1 MVIMRTEKDN
11 NEMFNVAVAAANN
24 LRVSP
29 RKLGLVAG
37 LIRNAHVSNALI
49 QLSFSKKRI
58 AQDVLKCLQSAVA
71 NAENNHGM
79 DIDNLFVAE
88 VLVGKAL
95 VMKRFSPRARGRGFQ
110 IKKPFSNISIKLIE
124 FKES

>member
-1 MVIMRTEKDN
+1 MKVEDN
-11 NEMFNVAVAAANN
+11 SNQFYNVATATARN

-29 RKLGLVAG
+29 RKLSLVAG
-37 LIRNAHVSNALI
+37 LIRNMHVNTALV

-58 AQDVLKCLQSAVA
+58 AQDVLKCLRSAVA
-71 NAENNHGM
+71 NAETNHNM

-95 VMKRFSPRARGRGFQ
+95 VMKRFSPRARGRGFR

-124 FKES
+124 FKEN

>member
-1 MVIMRTEKDN
+1 MVIMKTN
-11 NEMFNVAVAAANN
+11 NSFENFNIAAASVNN

-37 LIRNAHVSNALI
+37 LIRNMHVNNALV

-58 AQDVLKCLQSAVA
+58 ANDVLKCLRSAVA
-71 NAENNHGM
+71 NAENNHNM

-88 VLVGKAL
+88 VQVGKAV
-95 VMKRFSPRARGRGFQ
+95 VMKRFRPRARGRGYR
-110 IKKPFSNISIKLIE
+110 IKKPFSNLSIKLVE
-124 FKES
+124 FKEN

>member
-1 MVIMRTEKDN
+1 MKTN
-11 NEMFNVAVAAANN
+11 NSFENFNIAAASVNN

-37 LIRNAHVSNALI
+37 LIRNMHVNNALV

-58 AQDVLKCLQSAVA
+58 ANDVLKCLRSAVA
-71 NAENNHGM
+71 NAENNHNM

-88 VLVGKAL
+88 VQVGKAV
-95 VMKRFSPRARGRGFQ
+95 VMKRFRPRARGRGYR
-110 IKKPFSNISIKLIE
+110 IKKPFSNLSIKLVE
-124 FKES
+124 FKEN

>member
-1 MVIMRTEKDN
+1 
-11 NEMFNVAVAAANN
+11 MFNISTATAKN

-37 LIRNAHVSNALI
+37 LIRNLHVNNALV

-58 AQDVLKCLQSAVA
+58 SKEVLKCLQSAVA

-88 VLVGKAL
+88 VLVGKSI
-95 VMKRFSPRARGRGFQ
+95 VMKRFMPRARGRGYR
-110 IKKPFSNISIKLIE
+110 IKKPFSNISIKLVEIR
-124 FKES
+124 ES

>member
-1 MVIMRTEKDN
+1 MLIMKAEKNDMLN
-11 NEMFNVAVAAANN
+11 TSTASANN

-37 LIRNAHVSNALI
+37 LIRNMHVNNALV

-71 NAENNHGM
+71 NAENNHNM
-79 DIDNLFVAE
+79 DIDALYVAE
-88 VLVGKAL
+88 VLVGKAV
-95 VMKRFSPRARGRGFQ
+95 VMKRFRPRARGRGFR
-110 IKKPFSNISIKLIE
+110 IKKPFSNISITLVE

>member
-1 MVIMRTEKDN
+1 MKAEKN
-11 NEMFNVAVAAANN
+11 INMFNTSSAMANN

-37 LIRNAHVSNALI
+37 LIRNLHVSNALI

-58 AQDVLKCLQSAVA
+58 AKDVLKCLQSAVA
-71 NAENNHGM
+71 NAENNHNL

-88 VLVGKAL
+88 VLVGKAI
-95 VMKRFSPRARGRGFQ
+95 VMKRFSPRARGRGFR
-110 IKKPFSNISIKLIE
+110 IKKPFSNLSIKLVE
-124 FKES
+124 FKEN

>member
-1 MVIMRTEKDN
+1 MKKEN
-11 NEMFNVAVAAANN
+11 NFEFYNTSSAHANN

-37 LIRNAHVSNALI
+37 LIRNMHVNNALV

-58 AQDVLKCLQSAVA
+58 AQDVLKCLRSAVA
-71 NAENNHGM
+71 NAENNNNM

-88 VLVGKAL
+88 VLVGKAV
-95 VMKRFSPRARGRGFQ
+95 VMKRFRPRARGRGYR
-110 IKKPFSNISIKLIE
+110 IKKPFSNLSIKLVEIRE
-124 FKES
+124 N

>member
-1 MVIMRTEKDN
+1 MKAEKTI
-11 NEMFNVAVAAANN
+11 ESFNISTAAIRN

-37 LIRNAHVSNALI
+37 LIRNLHVNNALM

-58 AQDVLKCLQSAVA
+58 AKDVLKCLQSAVA
-71 NAENNHGM
+71 NAENNHNL
-79 DIDNLFVAE
+79 DIDNLYVAE

-95 VMKRFSPRARGRGFQ
+95 VMKRFSPRARGRGFR
-110 IKKPFSNISIKLIE
+110 IKKPFSNLSIKLVE
-124 FKES
+124 MKEN

>member
-1 MVIMRTEKDN
+1 METGKNI
-11 NEMFNVAVAAANN
+11 EMFNTSTAIANN

-37 LIRNAHVSNALI
+37 LIRNLHVNNALV

-58 AQDVLKCLQSAVA
+58 AQDVLKCLRSAVA
-71 NAENNHGM
+71 NAENNHSM

-88 VLVGKAL
+88 VLVGKAI
-95 VMKRFSPRARGRGFQ
+95 VMKRFRPRARGKGFG
-110 IKKPFSNISIKLIE
+110 IKKPFSNLSIKLVE

>member
-1 MVIMRTEKDN
+1 MKAEKN
-11 NEMFNVAVAAANN
+11 INMFNTSSAMANN

-37 LIRNAHVSNALI
+37 LIRNLHVSNALI
-49 QLSFSKKRI
+49 QLTFSKKRI
-58 AQDVLKCLQSAVA
+58 AKDVLKCLQSAVA
-71 NAENNHGM
+71 NAENNHNL

-88 VLVGKAL
+88 VLVGKAI
-95 VMKRFSPRARGRGFQ
+95 VMKRFRPRARGRGFQ
-110 IKKPFSNISIKLIE
+110 IKKPFSNLSIKLVE

>member
-1 MVIMRTEKDN
+1 MNDFE
-11 NEMFNVAVAAANN
+11 NEMLNVANATIKN

-37 LIRNAHVSNALI
+37 LIRNKHVNNALV

-71 NAENNHGM
+71 NAENNHQM
-79 DIDNLFVAE
+79 DIDNLYVAE
-88 VLVGKAL
+88 VLVGKAF
-95 VMKRFSPRARGRGFQ
+95 VMKRFSPRARGRGFR
-110 IKKPFSNISIKLIE
+110 IKKPFSNISIKLVE
-124 FKES
+124 VKES

>member
-1 MVIMRTEKDN
+1 METGKNI
-11 NEMFNVAVAAANN
+11 EMFNTSTAIANN

-37 LIRNAHVSNALI
+37 LIRNLHVNNALV

-58 AQDVLKCLQSAVA
+58 AQDVLKCLRSAVA
-71 NAENNHGM
+71 NAENNHSM

-88 VLVGKAL
+88 VLVGKAI
-95 VMKRFSPRARGRGFQ
+95 VMKRFRPRARGRGFR
-110 IKKPFSNISIKLIE
+110 IKKPFSNLSIKLVE

>member
-1 MVIMRTEKDN
+1 MIAEKD
-11 NEMFNVAVAAANN
+11 FNKFNTAQAIVKN

-29 RKLGLVAG
+29 RKLGLLAG
-37 LIRNAHVSNALI
+37 LIRNLHVSDALV

-71 NAENNHGM
+71 NAENNHSL

-88 VLVGKAL
+88 VLVGKAI
-95 VMKRFSPRARGRGFQ
+95 VMKRFRPRARGRGYQ

>member
-1 MVIMRTEKDN
+1 MTTEKN
-11 NEMFNVAVAAANN
+11 LEMFNTSTAIANN
-24 LRVSP
+24 LRVSS

-37 LIRNAHVSNALI
+37 LIRNMHVNNALV

-58 AQDVLKCLQSAVA
+58 AQDVLKCLRSAVA
-71 NAENNHGM
+71 NAENNHQM

-88 VLVGKAL
+88 VLVGKAI
-95 VMKRFSPRARGRGFQ
+95 VMKRFRPRARGRGFR
-110 IKKPFSNISIKLIE
+110 IKKPFSNLSIKLVE

>member
-1 MVIMRTEKDN
+1 MKAEKN
-11 NEMFNVAVAAANN
+11 LYNINISSASVNN

-37 LIRNAHVSNALI
+37 LIRNLHVSNALV

-58 AQDVLKCLQSAVA
+58 AKDVLKCLRSAIA
-71 NAENNHGM
+71 NAENNHSM

-88 VLVGKAL
+88 VLVGKAM
-95 VMKRFSPRARGRGFQ
+95 VMKRFRARARGRGFR
-110 IKKPFSNISIKLIE
+110 IEKPFSHLSIKLVE

>member
-1 MVIMRTEKDN
+1 MIMKAEKNID
-11 NEMFNVAVAAANN
+11 MFNTSTAIANN

-37 LIRNAHVSNALI
+37 LIRNLHVNNALV

-71 NAENNHGM
+71 NAENNHNM
-79 DIDNLFVAE
+79 DIDNLFIAE
-88 VLVGKAL
+88 VLVGKAV
-95 VMKRFSPRARGRGFQ
+95 VMKRFRPRARGRGFR
-110 IKKPFSNISIKLIE
+110 IKKPFSNLSIKLVE

>member
-1 MVIMRTEKDN
+1 MTTEKN
-11 NEMFNVAVAAANN
+11 IEMFNTSTAIANN

-37 LIRNAHVSNALI
+37 LIRNMHVNNALV

-58 AQDVLKCLQSAVA
+58 AQDVLKCLRSAVA
-71 NAENNHGM
+71 NAENNHQM
-79 DIDNLFVAE
+79 DIDNLFIAE
-88 VLVGKAL
+88 VLVGKAI
-95 VMKRFSPRARGRGFQ
+95 VMKRFRPRARGRGFR
-110 IKKPFSNISIKLIE
+110 IKKPFSNLSIKLVE

>member
-1 MVIMRTEKDN
+1 VIMKAEKN
-11 NEMFNVAVAAANN
+11 LYNINISSASVNN

-37 LIRNAHVSNALI
+37 LIRNLHVSNALV

-58 AQDVLKCLQSAVA
+58 AKDVLKCLRSAIA
-71 NAENNHGM
+71 NAENNHSM

-88 VLVGKAL
+88 VLVGKAM
-95 VMKRFSPRARGRGFQ
+95 VMKRFRARARGRGFR
-110 IKKPFSNISIKLIE
+110 IEKPFSHLSIKLVE

>member
-1 MVIMRTEKDN
+1 METKN
-11 NEMFNVAVAAANN
+11 NIEMFSTSTAIANN

-37 LIRNAHVSNALI
+37 LIRNLHVNNALV

-58 AQDVLKCLQSAVA
+58 AQDVLKCLRSAVA
-71 NAENNHGM
+71 NAENNHDM

-88 VLVGKAL
+88 VLVGKAI
-95 VMKRFSPRARGRGFQ
+95 VMKRFRPRARGRGFR
-110 IKKPFSNISIKLIE
+110 IKKPFSNLSIKLVE

>member
-1 MVIMRTEKDN
+1 MIMKAEKN
-11 NEMFNVAVAAANN
+11 LYNINISSASVNN

-37 LIRNAHVSNALI
+37 LIRNLHVSNALV

-58 AQDVLKCLQSAVA
+58 AKDVLKCLRSAIA
-71 NAENNHGM
+71 NAENNHSM

-88 VLVGKAL
+88 VLVGKAM
-95 VMKRFSPRARGRGFQ
+95 VMKRFRARARGRGFR
-110 IKKPFSNISIKLIE
+110 IEKPFSNLSIKLVE

>member
-1 MVIMRTEKDN
+1 MKAEKNID
-11 NEMFNVAVAAANN
+11 MFNTSTAIADN

-37 LIRNAHVSNALI
+37 LIRNLHVNNALV

-71 NAENNHGM
+71 NAENNHNM
-79 DIDNLFVAE
+79 DIDNLFIAE
-88 VLVGKAL
+88 VLVGKAV
-95 VMKRFSPRARGRGFQ
+95 VMKRFRPRARGRGFR
-110 IKKPFSNISIKLIE
+110 IKKPFSNLSIKLVE

>member
-1 MVIMRTEKDN
+1 MKARKDFD
-11 NEMFNVAVAAANN
+11 MFSTSSAAANN

-37 LIRNAHVSNALI
+37 LIRNMHVSNALI

-58 AQDVLKCLQSAVA
+58 AKDVLKCLQSAVA
-71 NAENNHGM
+71 NAENNHNL
-79 DIDNLFVAE
+79 DIDNLFIAE
-88 VLVGKAL
+88 VLVGKAI
-95 VMKRFSPRARGRGFQ
+95 VMKRFSPRARGRGFS
-110 IKKPFSNISIKLIE
+110 IKKPFSNLSIKLVE

>member
-1 MVIMRTEKDN
+1 MIMKAEKNID
-11 NEMFNVAVAAANN
+11 MFNTSTAIANN

-37 LIRNAHVSNALI
+37 LIRNLHVNNALV

-71 NAENNHGM
+71 NAENNHSM
-79 DIDNLFVAE
+79 DIDNLFIAE
-88 VLVGKAL
+88 VLVGKAV
-95 VMKRFSPRARGRGFQ
+95 VMKRFRPRARGRGFR
-110 IKKPFSNISIKLIE
+110 IKKPFSNLSIKLVE

>member
-1 MVIMRTEKDN
+1 MKAEDN
-11 NEMFNVAVAAANN
+11 TNQFYNVAIATAKN

-37 LIRNAHVSNALI
+37 LIRNTHVNTALM

-58 AQDVLKCLQSAVA
+58 AQDVLKCLRSAVS
-71 NAENNHGM
+71 NAENNHNM

-88 VLVGKAL
+88 VLVGKSL
-95 VMKRFSPRARGRGFQ
+95 VMKRFSPRARGRGFR

-124 FKES
+124 FKEN